1 MMKGDYHRYL
11 KHNFFLQL
19 TSLNMGSKRPVTPA
33 VEKGNGQLNVI
44 FSTVASSEDLFI
56 DVALHRHGVLQK
68 LDLQCPK
75 EGFGLAIK
83 EYVVR
88 FLKYNST
95 DVPTGQ
101 IENSSYEQRW
111 QDDSNFQNEQNAYGY
126 TVGKW

>member
-1 MMKGDYHRYL
+1 MVVQR
-11 KHNFFLQL
+11 
-19 TSLNMGSKRPVTPA
+19 
-33 VEKGNGQLNVI
+33 QLNVI
-44 FSTVASSEDLFI
+44 FSTVASSEDLCI

-75 EGFGLAIK
+75 EGFGLVIK

-101 IENSSYEQRW
+101 IEVPHLAQL
-111 QDDSNFQNEQNAYGY
+111 
-126 TVGKW
+126 